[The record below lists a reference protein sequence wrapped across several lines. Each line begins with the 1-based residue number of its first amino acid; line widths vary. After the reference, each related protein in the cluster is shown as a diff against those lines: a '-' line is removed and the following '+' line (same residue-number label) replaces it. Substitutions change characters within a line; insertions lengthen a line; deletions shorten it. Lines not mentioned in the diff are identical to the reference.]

1 MKVREKDEDWEDA
14 HNFEPY
20 GELTEPNEV
29 AEKYAE
35 YLWENDQCNPSYFE
49 KNIEVMDDEVKVHKF
64 SVTAEAT
71 VIFDAEELED
81 VMHHQEM

>member
-20 GELTEPNEV
+20 GELTQPNEV
-29 AEKYAE
+29 AESYAE
-35 YLWENDQCNPSYFE
+35 WLWDNSPCNPSCFE
-49 KNIEVMDDEVKVHKF
+49 KDIEVMDNEGKVHKF
-64 SVTAEAT
+64 SVTAEAD

-81 VMHHQEM
+81 VEED